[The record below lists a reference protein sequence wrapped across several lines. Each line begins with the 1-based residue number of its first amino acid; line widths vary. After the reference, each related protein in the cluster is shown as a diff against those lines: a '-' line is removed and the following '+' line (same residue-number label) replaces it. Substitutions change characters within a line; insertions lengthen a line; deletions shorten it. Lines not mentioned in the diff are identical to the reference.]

1 MAKTGSRASRV
12 TLTQVKEYLAQVPEI
27 VKAPSPSE
35 QWMVEAKLADAPN
48 VRMLHDAEQRL
59 RMLDMID
66 TGIKPRTPPPPPPNT
81 PLNNNMQPLAHSV
94 PSAPLT
100 RDAKGDGLRVSHK
113 AFTKLFGGEMA
124 SPTSALRARPKW
136 WSTPIVTPRVMKLAV
151 PRAASAPPLRRS
163 DDDSSRRVP
172 VTVARITAQERPNL
186 VARRTASSI
195 SSRLADIVA
204 RDADSCKTTAVAA
217 SLSVRRQSGRVA
229 DQWQARRGRQPRQSR
244 EPQAACSY
252 TTDVN
257 AAFDGYVSVNSAW
270 ARTSGCPTP
279 PRLRRPPRPP

>member
-1 MAKTGSRASRV
+1 MAKTGSRAMGRV

-136 WSTPIVTPRVMKLAV
+136 WSTPIVTPNVVR
-151 PRAASAPPLRRS
+151 PTQHRAASAPRGGRTRVGRLTLRNGRNGRGASCRS
-163 DDDSSRRVP
+163 S
-172 VTVARITAQERPNL
+172 
-186 VARRTASSI
+186 
-195 SSRLADIVA
+195 A
-204 RDADSCKTTAVAA
+204 RDPSTGP
-217 SLSVRRQSGRVA
+217 S
-229 DQWQARRGRQPRQSR
+229 P
-244 EPQAACSY
+244 P
-252 TTDVN
+252 
-257 AAFDGYVSVNSAW
+257 
-270 ARTSGCPTP
+270 P
-279 PRLRRPPRPP
+279 PRGSYHH